1 MSILSDLASMINWA
15 NEKSG
20 QYLFLSSDIPE
31 MAEAVPIPEPP
42 GLPLIGNLGEFT
54 STPLQDIKRLA
65 DTYGEIFRLHLGTRP
80 VVFCSSNALVNEL
93 CDEKRFHKTLQS
105 ALRVVREGVHDGL
118 FTAHDDEPN
127 WGKAHRVL
135 IPAFGPLS
143 IRGMFDEMHDI
154 ATQLCMKLARHG
166 SHSAIN
172 ASDDFTRL
180 ALDTLAL
187 CAMEFRFNSYYTEE
201 MHPFIKAMGDFLVE
215 AGRRNKRPTFAPNFL
230 YRAANEKFFNDIAI
244 MRKTA
249 DEVVANRKNNPSDR
263 KDLLNAMLKGVDPTT
278 REKLSDDNITDQLI
292 TFLIAGHETTSGLLS
307 FTFYYLLKNPSTYQ
321 KVQQEVDQ
329 VIGREKIKVEHLTK
343 LPYMASVLR
352 ESLRL
357 SSGIPGFSVEAYEDT
372 LLAGKFLVR
381 KGEPITALL
390 TKAHVDP
397 AVFGEDATEFKP
409 ERMSD
414 ENFERLNKEF
424 PNCWKP
430 FGNGKRACIGRP
442 FAWQEALLCIAI
454 LFQNFNF
461 TMADPSYNLEIQ
473 ETMTIKP
480 KGFYMRASLR
490 HEMTPTE
497 LEQALAGKTG
507 ETKHHD
513 AVAKDTKASVNSN
526 EGKPLA
532 VFYGSNSGTCEA
544 LAQRVAA
551 DASRHGFRAT
561 TVAPLDDANQNIPK
575 DCPVVIITASYEGQ
589 PPSNAALFV
598 AWIESLKGKEME
610 NVSYTVFGCG
620 HHDWVQ
626 TFQRIPKLVD
636 STLAKL
642 GGNRILPIATTDA
655 ADRDMF
661 SDFEAWEDNSLWPA
675 LQDKYGTEESAD
687 ATDDA
692 LSVDISVPR
701 KTTLRQDVEEAL
713 VLSTK
718 TLTDAGSVKK
728 HIEIQLPTGMTYRA
742 GDYLAVLPFNPKST
756 VSRVF
761 KRFQLSWDAM
771 LNIHSDRPTSL
782 PTEITLSAADLLG
795 AYVEL
800 SQPATKRNLHT
811 LVEAAQD
818 EETAVQL
825 RKLAGDD
832 YQDSIFSK
840 RVSILDLLERFPA
853 ISLPFGSFLGML
865 PPMRVRQYSISS
877 SPLADA
883 TKLTLTYSVL
893 EQPALSGQGSYHGVA
908 SNFLSSLTAGER
920 LHVAVRPSQAFHLPS
935 DAENIPL
942 ICISAGSG
950 LAPFRGFVQER
961 AAMIA
966 AGRKIAPALLFFG
979 CRSPNQDDLYA
990 EEFARWEKLGA
1001 IDVRRA
1007 YSRSPD
1013 NSKDCKYV
1021 QHRLSHDREDVV
1033 KLWKAGANIYVCGSR
1048 DVGTAVEEVFLDMV
1062 QEASK
1067 QKTGIDMTVEKA
1079 KEWFD
1084 KKRNERYLTDVFD

>member
-1 MSILSDLASMINWA
+1 MIVLSNLASMISWTDTKN
-15 NEKSG
+15 G
-20 QYLFLSSDIPE
+20 QYSRYSNDIPE

-42 GLPLIGNLGEFT
+42 GLPLIGNLGEFS
-54 STPLQDIKRLA
+54 STPLQDLKRLA
-65 DTYGEIFRLHLGTRP
+65 DTYGGIFRLHLGTRP
-80 VVFCSSNALVNEL
+80 VVFCSTNELVNEL
-93 CDEKRFHKTLQS
+93 CDEKRFHKSLQS
-105 ALRVVREGVHDGL
+105 ALRIVREGVHDGL

-154 ATQLCMKLARHG
+154 ATQLCMKFARHG
-166 SHSAIN
+166 PHSSIN

-187 CAMEFRFNSYYTEE
+187 CAMDFRFNSYYSEE
-201 MHPFIKAMGDFLVE
+201 LHPFISAMGSFLVE
-215 AGRRNKRPTFAPNFL
+215 AGRRNKRPAFAPNFL

-244 MRKTA
+244 MRDTA
-249 DEVVANRKNNPSDR
+249 DEVVANRKKNPSDR
-263 KDLLNAMLKGVDPTT
+263 KDLLNAMLNGVDPTT
-278 REKLSDDNITDQLI
+278 HEKLSDENITDQLI
-292 TFLIAGHETTSGLLS
+292 TFLIAGHETTSSLLS
-307 FTFYYLLKNPSTYQ
+307 FSFYYLLKNPSTYQ

-329 VIGREKIKVEHLTK
+329 VIGRQKIKVEHLTK
-343 LPYMASVLR
+343 LPYTASVLR
-352 ESLRL
+352 ETLRL

-381 KGEPITALL
+381 KGEPITAFL

-397 AVFGEDATEFKP
+397 VVFGEDATEFKP

-442 FAWQEALLCIAI
+442 FAWQEALLCMAM

-461 TMADPSYNLEIQ
+461 TMADPSYNLEVQ

-480 KGFYMRASLR
+480 KAFYMKANLR

-497 LEQALAGKTG
+497 LEQALAGKVG
-507 ETKHHD
+507 ETTHHAAAVKD
-513 AVAKDTKASVNSN
+513 AKASGNSIK
-526 EGKPLA
+526 GKPLA

-551 DASRHGFRAT
+551 DAPRHGFRAT
-561 TVAPLDDANQNIPK
+561 TIAPLDDANQKVPK
-575 DCPVVIITASYEGQ
+575 DRPVVIITASYEGQ

-610 NVSYTVFGCG
+610 NVAYTVFGCG

-626 TFQRIPKLVD
+626 TFHRIPKLVD
-636 STLAKL
+636 STLEKL
-642 GGNRILPIATTDA
+642 GGNRILPLATTDA

-675 LQDKYGTEESAD
+675 LQEKYGAEDSAD
-687 ATDDA
+687 ATGDA
-692 LSVDISVPR
+692 LSVEISVPR
-701 KTTLRQDVEEAL
+701 KTTLRQDVEEAI
-713 VLSTK
+713 VISTK

-728 HIEIQLPTGMTYRA
+728 HIEIQLPTNMTYRA

-771 LNIHSDRPTSL
+771 LKIHSERPTSL
-782 PTEITLSAADLLG
+782 PTEATVSASDVLG

-800 SQPATKRNLHT
+800 SQPATKRNLQSLIEAT
-811 LVEAAQD
+811 QDKDTVE
-818 EETAVQL
+818 QL
-825 RKLAGDD
+825 KKLAGDD
-832 YQDSIFSK
+832 YQDKISSK
-840 RVSILDLLERFPA
+840 RVSILDLLEKFPA
-853 ISLPFGSFLGML
+853 ISLPFGAFLGML

-877 SPLADA
+877 SPLADT
-883 TKLTLTYSVL
+883 TKLTLTYGVL
-893 EQPALSGQGSYHGVA
+893 EQPALSGQGAYYGVA

-920 LHVAVRPSQAFHLPS
+920 LHVAVRPSQTFHLPS
-935 DAENIPL
+935 DAENTPL
-942 ICISAGSG
+942 ICIGAGSG

-966 AGRKIAPALLFFG
+966 AGRKVAPALLFFG
-979 CRSPNQDDLYA
+979 CRSPEQDDLYA
-990 EEFARWEKLGA
+990 EDFANWEKLGA
-1001 IDVRRA
+1001 VDVRRA
-1007 YSRSPD
+1007 YSRSSS

-1021 QHRLSHDREDVV
+1021 QHRLSHDREDII
-1033 KLWKAGANIYVCGSR
+1033 KLWKAGAKIYVCGSK
-1048 DVGTAVEEVFLDMV
+1048 DVGKAVEEVFLDMV
-1062 QEASK
+1062 QEAGNN
-1067 QKTGIDMTVEKA
+1067 TTPEKA

-1084 KKRNERYLTDVFD
+1084 KQRNERYLTDVFD